1 MNLYTWVKQL
11 ASFICICVLL
21 VQCNTKSSKD
31 SSIIAAVTDSCTI
44 SVDAGDFTTSKLDV
58 LIVIDANKNK
68 IVKATKGGWLEYKI
82 NVPTAG
88 RYRVQLFAQTTDTLK
103 VNCWI
108 EDYADNTIDRNY
120 NITGNMLLEKAK
132 DNTTFLMVQKEG
144 SPLNTGIHTIRLHFD
159 SGAVAIDKIGFTLLK
174 THKNSP
180 VVLTQKTSGKVWKLA
195 WSDEFNGKG
204 LPDTSKWKYDIGN
217 WGWGNNEL
225 QCYTA
230 GRIENARQEDGNLVI
245 EARKNDIGLPWTSAR
260 LTTRG
265 KTSFIY
271 GKIEF
276 RAKVPIARGSWAA
289 GWLLGDDYVD
299 EKSWPISG
307 EVDVLE
313 QVGYENDSIT
323 GFGKAHA
330 SVHCGAYYFKK
341 NNQRTAI
348 THVKNM
354 QNEFHSYIIE
364 WLPNDIKM
372 FVDDKEYFN
381 YHDTST
387 LLTWPFNKPQNIIL
401 NLAMGGGMGGPKGVD
416 EMLASQKL
424 IFDYV
429 RVYEL
434 Q

>member
-1 MNLYTWVKQL
+1 MSFYTGIKQL
-11 ASFICICVLL
+11 ASFICISLL
-21 VQCNTKSSKD
+21 LIQCNTNSSKD
-31 SSIIAAVTDSCTI
+31 GRMVATAADSCTV
-44 SVDAGDFTTSKLDV
+44 SVQAADFTNSKCDV
-58 LIVIDANKNK
+58 PIVIDANKNK

-88 RYRVQLFAQTTDTLK
+88 RYRVQLFAQTNYTSK

-108 EDYADNTIDRNY
+108 EDYADNTTGRNY
-120 NITGNMLLEKAK
+120 NITGNMLLEKVK
-132 DNTTFLMVQKEG
+132 DSTTFLMVQKEG
-144 SPLNTGIHTIRLHFD
+144 SPLNIGMHTMRLHYD
-159 SGAVAIDKIGFTLLK
+159 SGAVAIDKICFTLMK
-174 THKNSP
+174 AHKNSP
-180 VVLTQKTSGKVWKLA
+180 LVLTQKTTGKEWKLA

-204 LPDTSKWKYDIGN
+204 LPDTSKWVYDFGN

-225 QCYTA
+225 QYYTT
-230 GRIENARQEDGNLVI
+230 GRTENARQENGNLII
-245 EARKNDIGLPWTSAR
+245 EAKKNDNGLPWTSAR

-265 KTSFIY
+265 KVSFIY

-276 RAKVPIARGSWAA
+276 RAKLPIGRGSWAA

-299 EKSWPISG
+299 EKSWPICG

-313 QVGYENDSIT
+313 QVGYENDSIS
-323 GFGKAHA
+323 GDGKAHA

-348 THVKNM
+348 TKVKNM
-354 QNEFHSYIIE
+354 ENEFHSYTIE
-364 WLPNDIKM
+364 WLPKGMKIFIDG
-372 FVDDKEYFN
+372 KEYFD
-381 YHDTST
+381 YHDTSNP
-387 LLTWPFNKPQNIIL
+387 LTWPFNKPQNIIL
-401 NLAMGGGMGGPKGVD
+401 DMAIGGGMGGPKGVNQI
-416 EMLASQKL
+416 LTSQKL